1 MTNALLMQAPRREP
15 GDLLPIQ
22 APRREPGD
30 DAGRFGIDAALS
42 PCLRMGAFMR
52 GRRREPGDLLP
63 IQAPRREPGDDVGR
77 FGMDAALSPCLRMGA
92 FMRVGAFICLVIGGL
107 AVADEPAAVAEPDA
121 KPAAEQAESPGQAEL
136 DAAID
141 AKLGA
146 NELDDYERVLEHCK
160 KAIEL
165 GLDADSKKFADE
177 LYTGTLVDRAG
188 MLVDAIYDAIYDSSL
203 ARPQLQNMRL
213 FAMRDLTE
221 IIGRDPKLGQAHLMI
236 ARLQSLPRGDRA
248 QARQA
253 AEKALELLG
262 DDRLQMA
269 KAHLVLA
276 GLEDDDVAKQEEHY
290 AKAIEFAPRDVE
302 IRRTRGL
309 HFLIEDKFDR
319 AREDLLV
326 AIEEKPTDASLHEAL
341 GMACMLGDRKEEA
354 KKAFDRAI
362 ELEPD
367 TTSPLLQRAR
377 LLASDEKYAEA
388 IADIGRALE
397 LEPGNSAALVLR
409 GRVHQQAGD
418 SDAALEDIETVLAAE
433 PDNLVA
439 LELRGLIA
447 AERDDLPAAIRDFRR
462 LVSRSG
468 DAAVL
473 VSQLGMLYLAAK
485 QPREAIKRFTRA
497 LEIDENHFA
506 SRRGRSDAEI
516 SIGNHPAAIADLE
529 KAHALKPEDTGVLNN
544 LAWLLATSPDDAI
557 RDGKRA
563 IELAEKACELTEWK
577 EAHIISTLAAGHAE
591 TGDFEKAREFSK
603 KAVDASDT
611 SDEVKKQLE
620 SELASYE
627 EGKPWRERQEME
639 EAKLEARD
647 AGSASEAAGQ
657 DEAPREPRRPFED

>member
-1 MTNALLMQAPRREP
+1 M
-15 GDLLPIQ
+15 
-22 APRREPGD
+22 
-30 DAGRFGIDAALS
+30 
-42 PCLRMGAFMR
+42 
-52 GRRREPGDLLP
+52 
-63 IQAPRREPGDDVGR
+63 
-77 FGMDAALSPCLRMGA
+77 
-92 FMRVGAFICLVIGGL
+92 GAFICLLCGSL
-107 AVADEPAAVAEPDA
+107 AAAEEPTAVAEPES

-136 DAAID
+136 DKAID

-188 MLVDAIYDAIYDSSL
+188 MVVDAIYDSVPPN
-203 ARPQLQNMRL
+203 PQWSRL
-213 FAMRDLTE
+213 RVFALRDLDE
-221 IIGRDPKLGQAHLMI
+221 IIVRDPKLGQAHLMI
-236 ARLQSLPRGDRA
+236 ARLESLPRGDRA
-248 QARQA
+248 RAKES

-269 KAHLVLA
+269 KAHIVLA
-276 GLEDDDVAKQEEHY
+276 SLEEDDTAKQEEHY

-326 AIEEKPTDASLHEAL
+326 AIEEKPADASLHEAL
-341 GMACMLGDRKEEA
+341 GMACMLSDRKEEA
-354 KKAFDRAI
+354 KQSFDKAV

-367 TTSPLLQRAR
+367 AISPLLQRAR
-377 LLASDEKYAEA
+377 LLAADEKYAEA
-388 IADIGRALE
+388 IADIDRSLG
-397 LEPGNSAALVLR
+397 LEPNNAAALLLR
-409 GRVHQQAGD
+409 ARIHQQSGD
-418 SDAALEDIETVLAAE
+418 SAKALDDVETVLTDD

-447 AERDDLPAAIRDFRR
+447 AEREDFAGAIRDFRR
-462 LVSRSG
+462 LASRNG
-468 DAAVL
+468 DDAVV

-485 QPREAIKRFTRA
+485 QPREAIRRFTRA

-516 SIGNHPAAIADLE
+516 SIGDHPAAIADLE
-529 KAHALKPEDTGVLNN
+529 KAHALKPDDTGVLNN

-577 EAHIISTLAAGHAE
+577 ESHIISTLAAGHAE

-603 KAVDASDT
+603 KAVDAAAT
-611 SDEVKKQLE
+611 SDDVRKQLE
-620 SELASYE
+620 SEFASYE
-627 EGKPWRERQEME
+627 AGKPWRERQEIE
-639 EAKLEARD
+639 EAKLTESSAGTVGD
-647 AGSASEAAGQ
+647 ADGEQ
-657 DEAPREPRRPFED
+657 PPPREPRRPFEE